1 VIHPDDHSR
10 AGGLRPPTHANLALI
25 ARMAIDRQRAAIIS
39 QHAARGAD
47 EASPE
52 ALDAHAEAGQ
62 ADGEDGAMA
71 RRWAH
76 ASRLMQVLVGGH
88 VALVRENVIL
98 VVQG

>member
-1 VIHPDDHSR
+1 
-10 AGGLRPPTHANLALI
+10 
-25 ARMAIDRQRAAIIS
+25 MAIDSQRAAIIS

-62 ADGEDGAMA
+62 ADGEDGTW
-71 RRWAH
+71 RGWAH

-88 VALVRENVIL
+88 VALVRDNVIL